1 MSSNEDIQMTDS
13 SVSGTTQVANTPSV
27 IDPNSQ
33 VQIRLVTRDTKYSV
47 PDVPLYV
54 PVSLRRYGLSEVVN
68 KLLEQDHEN
77 RVAEGVEALLPGE
90 TEESGFVHIPF
101 DFLADDGS
109 LLRTAS
115 LAEYLSKRG
124 LSSENALTLEYTR
137 AVLPPSY
144 LASYSHPDWVS
155 AVDIFKHANTSLAD
169 QDDARVCDFSP
180 IATGSYDGVIRLW
193 TPSATVSHQ
202 LVAHNAAIKALK
214 WTSPSTL
221 VSASNDRMLCLWSL
235 KPAEGSGDI
244 TANSSIVALLRGH
257 TDAINDIAISSP
269 GSASSS
275 PLRIL
280 SASADKTLKLW
291 STDYKTLP
299 QFEENESISAASKKN
314 TASQKRRK
322 LAMHKLPQ
330 ARSRTALLTLSG
342 HTQAVTGTVFHPNSA
357 VHGAS
362 VAYSVGLDHTIK
374 TWDLETGTQVSSKT
388 SGFSLTA
395 MTALASLGLL
405 ACGSSARH
413 VLLHDPRD
421 GNSSENTLSLLSSLD
436 KDGDNAS
443 VSKATLVGH
452 TNMVTSLAPSP
463 HSQYVFVSGSLDG
476 TSRVWDIRAQRSLYV
491 IEREKGAGKAKT
503 VGALNAVLGVDW
515 SKDVGIVSAGKDN
528 MLQINS
534 SGETHV

>member
-1 MSSNEDIQMTDS
+1 MSQDSDIQMKEPS
-13 SVSGTTQVANTPSV
+13 PENTQVASTAPTV
-27 IDPNSQ
+27 IDPSSQ

-68 KLLEQDHEN
+68 KLLEQGHDD
-77 RVAEGVEALLPGE
+77 RVAEGLEALLPGE
-90 TEESGFVHIPF
+90 TEDGGFTHIPF

-124 LSSENALTLEYTR
+124 LSAENALTLEYTR

-155 AVDIFKHANTSLAD
+155 AVDIFKHSKAGGVVGED
-169 QDDARVCDFSP
+169 GARVCDASP

-202 LVAHNAAIKALK
+202 LVAHNAAIKSIK

-235 KPAEGSGDI
+235 KPSQDTGDI
-244 TANSSIVALLRGH
+244 TANSSISALLRGH
-257 TDAINDIAISSP
+257 TDAINDVAISSP
-269 GSASSS
+269 NTSTNNN
-275 PLRIL
+275 PLSIL

-291 STDYKTLP
+291 STDYKQLP
-299 QFEENESISAASKKN
+299 QFEEDESISAASKKN

-330 ARSRTALLTLSG
+330 ARSRTALLTLTG
-342 HTQAVTGTVFHPNSA
+342 HTQPVTGTIFHPNSA

-374 TWDLETGTQVSSKT
+374 TWDLQTGTQVSSKT
-388 SGFSLTA
+388 SGFSLTC
-395 MTALASLGLL
+395 MTALADLGLL

-413 VLLHDPRD
+413 ILLHDPRD
-421 GNSSENTLSLLSSLD
+421 GSSSSSDGQLSLLSS
-436 KDGDNAS
+436 DNNSS

-463 HSQYVFVSGSLDG
+463 HSQYVFVSGALDG
-476 TSRVWDIRAQRSLYV
+476 TARVWDIRAQHSLYV
-491 IEREKGAGKAKT
+491 IEREKGAGKIKT
-503 VGALNAVLGVDW
+503 VGGLNAVLDVDW

-534 SGETHV
+534 SGETHA